1 MEITKAIIPA
11 AGFGTRLLPATI
23 AVPKEMLSIVDKPVI
38 QYVVE
43 EAVDSGIK
51 DIYIITSEGKQA
63 IENHFAPSDK
73 LLEKLAE
80 HNEQNLI
87 ADLLRITKKSRL
99 HYIIQKK
106 QLGLGHAILCAEK
119 EINNEPFVIMNGD
132 AILRSKNDIPV
143 TKQLIDTYNKYQKS
157 VVAVEKLGKDK
168 ISNYGV
174 VKPKEKISN
183 SVYNVE
189 DLIEKPEPS
198 EAPSDMGICSRYV
211 LEPAIFKMI
220 KNTKPGKKGEIQ
232 LTDAMISLAKDNRL
246 NACIVNGKRYD
257 IGNKTDF
264 IIANL
269 AYGLRDDESKQ
280 ELKNALKKVCRN
292 IK

>member
-1 MEITKAIIPA
+1 MKITKAIIPA
-11 AGFGTRLLPATI
+11 AGFGTRLLPAT
-23 AVPKEMLSIVDKPVI
+23 AATPKEMLSIVDKPVI

-63 IENHFAPSDK
+63 IENHFAPSKK

-80 HNEQNLI
+80 HNEQDLI
-87 ADLLRITKKSRL
+87 ADLLQISKKARL
-99 HYIIQKK
+99 HYIFQKE

-132 AILRSKNDIPV
+132 AILRSNNNTPV
-143 TKQLIDTYNKYQKS
+143 TKQLINTYDKYQKS

-174 VKPKEKISN
+174 IKPKEKISN
-183 SVYNVE
+183 SVYKVE

-211 LEPAIFKMI
+211 LEPAIFEMI

-232 LTDAMISLAKDNRL
+232 LTDAMINLAKDNRL
-246 NACIVNGKRYD
+246 NACVVNGQRYD

-269 AYGLRDDESKQ
+269 AYGLRDDQSK
-280 ELKNALKKVCRN
+280 EKLKEVLKKVCTKLR
-292 IK
+292 